1 MSKRAI
7 AALAGATAS
16 MFFTTGVGTAVPDY
30 PCGAANGWNVAANGG
45 TCSFAFN
52 VARLISPSSR
62 GGALSV
68 TAYSPATGASYSVSC
83 SDATQRSE
91 YANAY
96 ECSILSQRGGVIYLW
111 Q

>member
-1 MSKRAI
+1 MNKYVI

-16 MFFTTGVGTAVPDY
+16 MFSSGVGTAVPDY
-30 PCGAANGWNVAANGG
+30 PCGAANGWNVAAYGG

-52 VARLISPSSR
+52 VARRVSPSSG
-62 GGALSV
+62 GGALTV
-68 TAYSPATGASYSVSC
+68 TAYSPATGANYSVEC
-83 SDATQRSE
+83 RDATQRSE
-91 YANAY
+91 YSNAY

>member
-1 MSKRAI
+1 
-7 AALAGATAS
+7 
-16 MFFTTGVGTAVPDY
+16 MFSAGVGAAAPDY

-52 VARLISPSSR
+52 VARLISPPSK
-62 GGALSV
+62 GDVLTV
-68 TAYSPATGASYSVSC
+68 TAYSPATGANYSVTC
-83 SDATQRSE
+83 RDATQRSG

-96 ECSILSQRGGVIYLW
+96 ECAILSQRGGVIYLW